1 MREPEWVYRQRR
13 QRAAVALVMAI
24 AGIAWLFAVGPAFI
38 GGFDLDGR
46 SHVALDKPNVD
57 EILARERRQI
67 EAEKKRKAERRENR
81 AERRDRPRKPRKKK
95 RSGGEQSPPAR
106 SGAGTTPA
114 PASTPPPAPQPAPQ
128 PDPAT
133 AEAPELPQQ
142 SAPQQPSEGP
152 VDPRFY

>member
-13 QRAAVALVMAI
+13 QRAAVALVMAV
-24 AGIAWLFAVGPAFI
+24 AGLAWLFAVGPAFI

-46 SHVALDKPNVD
+46 SRVALDKPDVD

-67 EAEKKRKAERRENR
+67 EAEKQRKAARRDARAERRE
-81 AERRDRPRKPRKKK
+81 RPRKPRKKK
-95 RSGGEQSPPAR
+95 RSRGDQSPAAR
-106 SGAGTTPA
+106 PGGGATPA

-142 SAPQQPSEGP
+142 SAPQPSEGP

>member
-1 MREPEWVYRQRR
+1 
-13 QRAAVALVMAI
+13 MAI
-24 AGIAWLFAVGPAFI
+24 AGIAWLFSVGAAFI

-46 SHVALDKPNVD
+46 SHVALDKPDVD
-57 EILARERRQI
+57 EILARERRQM
-67 EAEKKRKAERRENR
+67 EAEKQRKAERREAR
-81 AERRDRPRKPRKKK
+81 TERRERPRKPPKPRKKK
-95 RSGGEQSPPAR
+95 PSGGERSAPAAR
-106 SGAGTTPA
+106 PGAGAGAPA